1 MPGKLIVCATPLGNL
16 GDVSDRLRN
25 ALREADVVFA
35 EDTRRSRTLTD
46 AMGITVDMRSY
57 FAGNERTRDEELDHL
72 LAAGNTVALIT
83 DAGTPVVSDPGA
95 GAVEAARRAGAVV
108 TLIPG
113 PSAVTGAVAVSGM
126 TGDRFVFDGF
136 LPRKGPDRAS
146 RLEELV
152 GERRTI
158 VLFVAPHRLL
168 DDLRDLSETLGADR
182 PVCIVRELTKM
193 HEEIVR
199 LTLAEAVE
207 AYRDRQVRGELV
219 VIVEGAGEPDTRE
232 EDDLAAKALAEAL
245 LDQGVAPSGVA
256 KELRDRL
263 AMNRNEAYDL
273 VQRLAST
280 PEGSR

>member
-16 GDVSDRLRN
+16 GDVSDRLRE
-25 ALREADVVFA
+25 ALGEADVVFA

-46 AMGITVDMRSY
+46 AMGIKVDMRSY
-57 FAGNERTRDEELDHL
+57 FAGNERTRDEELDQL
-72 LAAGNTVALIT
+72 LTDGKTVALMT

-113 PSAVTGAVAVSGM
+113 PSAVTSAVAVSGM

-136 LPRKGPDRAS
+136 LPRKGSERAA

-152 GERRTI
+152 GEQRTI

-168 DDLRDLSETLGADR
+168 DDLGDLSETLGADR

-193 HEEIVR
+193 HEEIQWT
-199 LTLAEAVE
+199 TLDDALGEWSHRGPKGEYTIVVQGAEPVVHDVDEAVM
-207 AYRDRQVRGELV
+207 
-219 VIVEGAGEPDTRE
+219 
-232 EDDLAAKALAEAL
+232 LARRL
-245 LDQGVAPSGVA
+245 LDKGMAPSQAAREASRELGVHR
-256 KELRDRL
+256 RDVYRRL
-263 AMNRNEAYDL
+263 LDIDD
-273 VQRLAST
+273 
-280 PEGSR
+280 

>member
-16 GDVSDRLRN
+16 GDVSDRLRD
-25 ALREADVVFA
+25 ALRQADVVFA

-46 AMGITVDMRSY
+46 AMGIKVDMRSY
-57 FAGNERTRDEELDHL
+57 FAGNERTRDVELDQL
-72 LAAGNTVALIT
+72 LHDGLTVALMT

-126 TGDRFVFDGF
+126 TGDRFVFEGF
-136 LPRKGPDRAS
+136 LPRKGSERAA

-152 GERRTI
+152 GEQRTI

-193 HEEIVR
+193 HEEIQWTTLDDALEEWSDRGPKGEYTIVVQGAEPMVHDVDEAV
-199 LTLAEAVE
+199 TLA
-207 AYRDRQVRGELV
+207 RS
-219 VIVEGAGEPDTRE
+219 
-232 EDDLAAKALAEAL
+232 L
-245 LDQGVAPSGVA
+245 LDKGVAPSQAAREASRELGVHR
-256 KELRDRL
+256 RDVYRRL
-263 AMNRNEAYDL
+263 LEADD
-273 VQRLAST
+273 
-280 PEGSR
+280 